1 MRYFIFV
8 ILIKFLFINNLYS
21 VENKIILKIENEIIT
36 SLDIENEMIYLKALN
51 PNIKNLDNEE
61 LNLIAKNSLIKE
73 KIKKNE
79 LLKYIN
85 EIKLDQTFL
94 GKLIEDRYSRL
105 NLRNKDEFLNY
116 LSKYKVDIKTIENK
130 ISIEAL
136 WNQLIYQKYSKKVK
150 INKEE
155 LMKQL
160 ENTINLGEKN
170 YLLSEIV
177 FKLNNKNNLDKKY
190 SEIKDTIL
198 KDGFEKSAL
207 TLSESDSSQLGGKLG
222 WIKESSLNS
231 VIAKSISNLNINDI
245 SKPIFSSNGYIILK
259 IDDIKFTKKKYDK
272 KKELNLLIK
281 SKTNQQLN
289 QYSNIYFNKI
299 KKNTNIN
306 EF

>member
-1 MRYFIFV
+1 MRYC
-8 ILIKFLFINNLYS
+8 ILLLFIKFIFINNLHS
-21 VENKIILKIENEIIT
+21 LENKIVLKIENEIIT
-36 SLDIENEMIYLKALN
+36 SLDVKNEIIYLKALN
-51 PNIKNLDNEE
+51 PNIKNLETEE
-61 LNLIAKNSLIKE
+61 LKLIAKNSLIKE

-85 EIKLDQTFL
+85 EIKLDQAFL
-94 GKLIEDRYSRL
+94 GRLIKDRYSRL
-105 NLRNKDEFLNY
+105 NLTNKNEFLNY

-136 WNQLIYQKYSKKVK
+136 WNQLIYQKYSEKVK

-155 LMKQL
+155 LLKQI
-160 ENTINLGEKN
+160 ENTISLCEKN

-177 FKLNNKNNLDKKY
+177 FKLNNKDNLDKKY
-190 SEIKDTIL
+190 SEIKSTIF
-198 KDGFEKSAL
+198 KDGFEIAAL

-222 WIKESSLNS
+222 WIKESSLNK
-231 VIAKSISNLNINDI
+231 VIIKNISNLNINDI

-259 IDDIKFTKKKYDK
+259 IDNIKFTQKNYDK
-272 KKELNLLIK
+272 KKEFDLLVK

-289 QYSNIYFNKI
+289 QFSNIYFNKI
-299 KKNTNIN
+299 KNNTNIN